1 MQSRFIKAFRNI
13 CGTAWNITVETS
25 LYVPQNH
32 LRRLLNVVNTYIV
45 DIKDLNPDI
54 YLEYTSKD
62 IRLLKENLQWL
73 TAHVAKENIFVRVP
87 SIPNHNMPEN
97 IEYSVEELKKL
108 GLVNIECFDYI
119 NPKQM
124 K

>member
-1 MQSRFIKAFRNI
+1 M
-13 CGTAWNITVETS
+13 EPS

-62 IRLLKENLQWL
+62 IGLLKENLQWL
-73 TAHVAKENIFVRVP
+73 TAHVAKEDIFVRVP
-87 SIPNHNMPEN
+87 SIPNHNTPEN

-108 GLVNIECFDYI
+108 GLVNIERFDYI
-119 NPKQM
+119 NPKQV